1 MVSSGS
7 PEEAPVKSFPYVL
20 YIFSK
25 NLYFIYSFYVFKKR
39 MYDSLI
45 GDQRH
50 AVSQFVLRVAFVCID
65 PNLSLWQYFLLRIR
79 QLHLNISVC
88 LANGF
93 FFKQLKQIFI
103 SKEKKRI

>member
-1 MVSSGS
+1 
-7 PEEAPVKSFPYVL
+7 
-20 YIFSK
+20 
-25 NLYFIYSFYVFKKR
+25 

-79 QLHLNISVC
+79 QLNLNISVC
-88 LANGF
+88 LANG

>member
-1 MVSSGS
+1 
-7 PEEAPVKSFPYVL
+7 
-20 YIFSK
+20 
-25 NLYFIYSFYVFKKR
+25 

-93 FFKQLKQIFI
+93 F
-103 SKEKKRI
+103 

>member
-93 FFKQLKQIFI
+93 FKQLKQIFI